1 MCCFFT
7 ALVLFGPRLA
17 TVLWYLVNPV
27 YFMGAFE
34 GFLLPCLGFLFLPW
48 TLLAYLAVYPMGVTG
63 FDWVIIGLG
72 VLADIA
78 TYGGG
83 GYGNR
88 NRLPGYQQT
97 PKV

>member
-1 MCCFFT
+1 
-7 ALVLFGPRLA
+7 VD
-17 TVLWYLVNPV
+17 
-27 YFMGAFE
+27 
-34 GFLLPCLGFLFLPW
+34 
-48 TLLAYLAVYPMGVTG
+48 G
-63 FDWVIIGLG
+63 FDWVILGLG

-78 TYGGG
+78 TYSGG

>member
-7 ALVLFGPRLA
+7 ALFLFGPRLA
-17 TVLWYLVNPV
+17 TVLWYLVNPI
-27 YFMGAFE
+27 YFNAAFD
-34 GFLLPCLGFLFLPW
+34 GFLFPCLGFLFLPW
-48 TLLAYLAVYPMGVTG
+48 TLLSYLAVYPAGVTG

-72 VLADIA
+72 FLADLA

-88 NRLPGYQQT
+88 NRIPGYQ
-97 PKV
+97 KS